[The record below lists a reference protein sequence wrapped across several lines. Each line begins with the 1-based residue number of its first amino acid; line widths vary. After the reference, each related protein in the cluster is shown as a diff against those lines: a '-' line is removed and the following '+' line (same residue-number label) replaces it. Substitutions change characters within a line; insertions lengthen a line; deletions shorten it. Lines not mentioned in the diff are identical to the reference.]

1 MLYNILFLM
10 ILLVILNK
18 GTNFV
23 LYNIETI
30 RLQTIFKDNKINL
43 GG

>member
-1 MLYNILFLM
+1 MV
-10 ILLVILNK
+10 LLVILNK

-23 LYNIETI
+23 LYNIEKI